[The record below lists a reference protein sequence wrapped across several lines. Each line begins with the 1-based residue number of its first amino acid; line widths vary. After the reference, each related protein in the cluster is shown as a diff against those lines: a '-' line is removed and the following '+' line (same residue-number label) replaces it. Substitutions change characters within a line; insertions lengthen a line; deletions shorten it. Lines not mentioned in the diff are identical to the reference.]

1 MGGGSLMA
9 TKVVFWDARR
19 GVAVLQ
25 NQATGRTTRFS
36 NMTDER
42 LARLVER
49 VAAEETRREQAGV
62 RKSDLFSFSATP
74 DLITHR

>member
-1 MGGGSLMA
+1 VGGGSLMA

-42 LARLVER
+42 LAKLVER
-49 VAAEETRREQAGV
+49 VAYEEARREQAGL
-62 RKSDLFSFSATP
+62 RSTELFSFSSTP
-74 DLITHR
+74 DGITHR

>member
-1 MGGGSLMA
+1 MA

-42 LARLVER
+42 LAKLVEK
-49 VAAEETRREQAGV
+49 VATEESRRAKAGV
-62 RKSDLFSFSATP
+62 RGGTELFAFSSTP
-74 DLITHR
+74 DGITHR